1 MLHYVQSSLIYNRQ
15 KVERT
20 QMSVNRRM
28 DFLKCGTFTQFST
41 NYSAIENNEFMKFFG
56 KWNDLEYI
64 ILSEVT

>member
-1 MLHYVQSSLIYNRQ
+1 
-15 KVERT
+15 
-20 QMSVNRRM
+20 MSVNRRM